1 MIQSLYLMRSQVSN
15 LIKLSTDRCP
25 MKQSTDFIIIIL
37 MRSQEAGS
45 APPQESGLLYN
56 SWTGK
61 HHSEMR

>member
-1 MIQSLYLMRSQVSN
+1 MRSQVRKHPIKVFTDRCP
-15 LIKLSTDRCP
+15 IKLSTD
-25 MKQSTDFIIIIL
+25 FIIVIL
-37 MRSQEAGS
+37 MRLQEAGS